1 MSIHIKFLVDEW
13 TGASVAEYLRRAGFD
28 MLFVGETMQKADDA
42 DILTQAVHENR
53 ILMTNDKDFGELVF
67 RSGRT
72 HAGVVLFR
80 LQDESQDNRVRI
92 AQIVVEKYLK
102 RLPDNFVVV
111 TEKGLRVRTRAKPS

>member
-1 MSIHIKFLVDEW
+1 MSVHIKFLIDES

-28 MLFVGETMQKADDA
+28 VLFVGETMQQADDT
-42 DILTQAVHENR
+42 DILAQAAHENR

-80 LQDESQDNRVRI
+80 LQDESQDNRVRM
-92 AQIVVEKYLK
+92 AQIVAGEYPE
-102 RLPDNFVVV
+102 RLPGNFVVV
-111 TEKGLRVRTRAKPS
+111 TEKGIRVRTRLKPS

>member
-1 MSIHIKFLVDEW
+1 MSVHIKFLIDES

-28 MLFVGETMQKADDA
+28 VLFVGETMQQAEDT
-42 DILTQAVHENR
+42 DILAQAAHENR

-80 LQDESQDNRVRI
+80 LQDESQDNRVRM
-92 AQIVVEKYLK
+92 AQIVAGEYPE
-102 RLPDNFVVV
+102 RLPGNFVVV
-111 TEKGLRVRTRAKPS
+111 TEKGIRVRTRLKPS

>member
-1 MSIHIKFLVDEW
+1 MSVHIKFLIDES

-28 MLFVGETMQKADDA
+28 VLFVGETMQQADDT
-42 DILTQAVHENR
+42 DILAQAAHENR

-80 LQDESQDNRVRI
+80 LQDESQDNRVRM
-92 AQIVVEKYLK
+92 AQIVTGEYPE
-102 RLPDNFVVV
+102 RLPGNFVVV
-111 TEKGLRVRTRAKPS
+111 TEKGIRVRTRLKPS

>member
-1 MSIHIKFLVDEW
+1 MSIHIKFLVDES

-28 MLFVGETMQKADDA
+28 VLFVGETMQQADDA

-67 RSGRT
+67 RSGRP

-92 AQIVVEKYLK
+92 AQIVVEEYLK

-111 TEKGLRVRTRAKPS
+111 TEKGLRVRRRAKPS

>member
-1 MSIHIKFLVDEW
+1 MSVRIKFLIDES

-28 MLFVGETMQKADDA
+28 VLFVGETMQQADDA
-42 DILTQAVHENR
+42 DILAQAAHENR

-80 LQDESQDNRVRI
+80 LQDESQDNRVRM
-92 AQIVVEKYLK
+92 AQIVAGEYPE
-102 RLPDNFVVV
+102 RLPGNFVVV
-111 TEKGLRVRTRAKPS
+111 TEKGIRVRTRLKPS